1 MADTMDSRRRL
12 NLGPKN
18 VNAMPKTKIPQK
30 VLEEL
35 NRQFNQEL
43 AAAHSYLALSV
54 WCDVR
59 NLKGFGKYFVKQ
71 AGEERAHAE
80 RILKHLTDRGVMAAV
95 AAVPA
100 PKQEFKT
107 LLEVAQQAQAQEH
120 ANTQGVNAVYEAAL
134 AAKDAPAQVLMH
146 WFISEQVEEEDWSTE
161 MVERVQAAICAGS
174 ASDLDRHIER
184 YLEQEVREVPDKK

>member
-1 MADTMDSRRRL
+1 
-12 NLGPKN
+12 
-18 VNAMPKTKIPQK
+18 MPKSKIPQK
-30 VLEEL
+30 VVEEL

-43 AAAHSYLALSV
+43 AAAHSYHALSV

-71 AGEERAHAE
+71 AGEERVHAE
-80 RILKHLTDRGVMAAV
+80 KILKHLTDRGVTAEV

-100 PKQEFKT
+100 PKQEFRT

-120 ANTQGVNAVYEAAL
+120 ANTLGVNAVYEAAL
-134 AAKDAPAQVLMH
+134 AAKDFPAQVLMQ
-146 WFISEQVEEEDWSTE
+146 WFINEQVEEEDWSTE
-161 MVERVQAAICAGS
+161 MVERVQSATCAGS

-184 YLEQEVREVPDKK
+184 YLEEEVREVPKE

>member
-1 MADTMDSRRRL
+1 
-12 NLGPKN
+12 
-18 VNAMPKTKIPQK
+18 MPKSKISPK
-30 VLEEL
+30 VIEEL

-43 AAAHSYLALSV
+43 AVAHSYLALSV

-80 RILKHLTDRGVMAAV
+80 KILKHLTDRSVTAEV
-95 AAVPA
+95 TAVPA

-120 ANTQGVNAVYEAAL
+120 SNTLGINAVYEAAL
-134 AAKDAPAQVLMH
+134 AAKDYPAQVLMQ
-146 WFISEQVEEEDWSTE
+146 WFINEQVEEEDWSTE
-161 MVERVQAAICAGS
+161 MVERVQTATCACS

-184 YLEQEVREVPDKK
+184 YLEEEVREVPDKK